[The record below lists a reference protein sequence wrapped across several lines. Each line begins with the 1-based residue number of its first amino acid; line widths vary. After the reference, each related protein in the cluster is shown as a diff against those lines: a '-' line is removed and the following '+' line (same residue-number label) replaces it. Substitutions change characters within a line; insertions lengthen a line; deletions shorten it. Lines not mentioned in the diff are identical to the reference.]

1 MIYKERSND
10 VKIKKCLIE
19 DDIRMGIAQGLSDTE
34 MAEVIG
40 KKYGVRLGTSTIS
53 YWRARF
59 KINPADKFIRKFQK
73 KYGVNDDAMQRFRDL
88 VKARTPLGEIGLEF
102 GFSQEYA
109 RQVVMKIY
117 GKPYRELLK
126 SFPN

>member
-53 YWRARF
+53 Y
-59 KINPADKFIRKFQK
+59 
-73 KYGVNDDAMQRFRDL
+73 
-88 VKARTPLGEIGLEF
+88 
-102 GFSQEYA
+102 
-109 RQVVMKIY
+109 
-117 GKPYRELLK
+117 
-126 SFPN
+126 